1 MLKRK
6 LKVCK
11 TCGEEKYIFSNGN
24 CEKCATLI
32 KSSKLNKSL
41 KKSPPKKKLPTIA
54 KLKKDARYWFQRWI
68 RLRDLGKSCIY
79 GSGIILKDI
88 RAYDACHYLKFELFP
103 QAGFDENNVY
113 GGTKGENI
121 RDCSPA
127 YRREL
132 IKRFG
137 EQFVNELEDKYL
149 NNRNNTFKWDR
160 EFLEG
165 IIDKYKTLC
174 KQIEGESKENK

>member
-6 LKVCK
+6 LKICK
-11 TCGEEKYIFSNGN
+11 TCGEEKYIFSNSN
-24 CEKCATLI
+24 CEKCSNIL
-32 KSSKLNKSL
+32 KNSKVNKPL
-41 KKSPPKKKLPTIA
+41 KKPTTKKKLPTIS

-79 GSGIILKDI
+79 GSGIILSDI
-88 RAYDACHYLKFELFP
+88 KSFDACHYLKFELFP
-103 QAGFDENNVY
+103 EAGFDENNVY

-132 IKRFG
+132 VKRFG
-137 EQFVNELEDKYL
+137 KEFVESLEDKYL
-149 NNRNNTFKWDR
+149 SNRNNTFKWDR
-160 EFLEG
+160 SYLES
-165 IIDKYKTLC
+165 IIEKYKNLC
-174 KQIEGESKENK
+174 KEIEG